1 MSAGGRRVFTT
12 IPWQGFPSGV
22 SLDVPEYFNIAQ
34 ACLISH
40 AEEVPNAIA
49 IMDHGVTPRI
59 WTYQEMSQS
68 ALKLANVWR
77 RAGVQ
82 KGDRVAILLPQ
93 CAETMI
99 AHFAAHLIGA
109 ISLPLFVL
117 FGTAALKFRLS
128 DSGAKVLVTDKMQ
141 FAKIHQIHP
150 DLPNLKYVY
159 LRDGIEHGSLDLWSS
174 LNRASPLEK
183 FEPTLSDDPAMMIYT
198 SGTTGDPKGV
208 LHAHRFL
215 LGHLPCIEVSFKDFP
230 NAQDVGWTP
239 ADWAWIGGLMDMVI
253 PCFYYRVPLIAK
265 RFERFTAQAAFNL
278 IRDAD
283 VTRAFLPPTA
293 LKMMR
298 KGEVPDGVK
307 LVSISSGGEPL
318 SDDLIVWAK
327 STLGA
332 EVNELYGQTECNLSV
347 GSARSLNVVQPGWI
361 GKAFPGFD
369 VQIMT
374 EGGEV
379 CDDNAVGEI
388 CVHKNTPSMFLR
400 YWNQPKKTAERFLGD
415 YLKTGDLGRKDAAG
429 FVQFI
434 ARDDDVITS
443 SGYRIG
449 PTEIEAS
456 LSADPKVVLAAAIAV
471 PDATR
476 GHVIGAYVTVS
487 GPVAHDFEAKLIERI
502 SNDISPH
509 MTPRWVR
516 IIQDM
521 PMTTTGKI
529 RRIELREM
537 AAQGP
542 ALKQT
547 VE

>member
-1 MSAGGRRVFTT
+1 MSAGDRRVFTT
-12 IPWQGFPSGV
+12 IPGQGFPSGA
-22 SLDVPEYFNIAQ
+22 SQDVPEYFNIAQ

-49 IMDHGVTPRI
+49 IMDHGVAPCI
-59 WTYQEMSQS
+59 WTYEEMSQS

-77 RAGVQ
+77 QAGVQ

-128 DSGAKVLVTDKMQ
+128 DSGAKVLVTDKTQ

-150 DLPNLKYVY
+150 YLPDLKHVY
-159 LRDGIEHGSLDLWSS
+159 LKDGIEHGSLDLWSS
-174 LNRASPLEK
+174 LHLASPLEK
-183 FEPTLSDDPAMMIYT
+183 FERTLSDDPAMMIYT

-215 LGHLPCIEVSFKDFP
+215 LGHLPCIEVSLKNFP

-239 ADWAWIGGLMDMVI
+239 ADWAWIGGLMDMAI
-253 PCFYYRVPLIAK
+253 PYFYYRVPLIAK
-265 RFERFTAQAAFNL
+265 RFERFTAQAAYNL

-298 KGEVPDGVK
+298 QGEVPDGVK
-307 LVSISSGGEPL
+307 LLSISSGGEPL
-318 SDDLIVWAK
+318 ADDLIAWAK
-327 STLGA
+327 SALGA

-374 EGGEV
+374 ECGEV
-379 CDDNAVGEI
+379 CDDDEVGEI
-388 CVHKNTPSMFLR
+388 CVHRNTPSMFLR
-400 YWNQPKKTAERFLGD
+400 YWNQPKKTGERFLGD

-434 ARDDDVITS
+434 ARNDDVITS

-456 LSADPKVVLAAAIAV
+456 LSMDPKVVLAAVIAV

-487 GPVAHDFEAKLIERI
+487 GPVPDDFEANLIKRI

-509 MTPRWVR
+509 MAPRWVR

-521 PMTTTGKI
+521 PMTATGKI

-537 AAQGP
+537 AAQEP
-542 ALKQT
+542 APK
-547 VE
+547 